1 MEDGYWL
8 QPTNDALYISLAKLD
23 VAIKGPNLAFQRQAK
38 YLHIKKKDSLCKARL
53 RINVTSEMLVRRRLS
68 TVKDLVQQYKSV
80 DVMLVVSNKKLA
92 YKMTRVP
99 QRWLDM
105 TKKGAETVMLIS
117 II

>member
-1 MEDGYWL
+1 MVE
-8 QPTNDALYISLAKLD
+8 
-23 VAIKGPNLAFQRQAK
+23 
-38 YLHIKKKDSLCKARL
+38 
-53 RINVTSEMLVRRRLS
+53 
-68 TVKDLVQQYKSV
+68 QYKSV